1 MLAIYKNVTYGIILN
16 ILQSVNNDDC
26 VNSVYMS
33 AIYKNIAY
41 AIIHNI
47 LYVCNTYIT
56 HRSNIQSQYKVL

>member
-1 MLAIYKNVTYGIILN
+1 MPAIYKNIADAIIHD

-26 VNSVYMS
+26 VNTVYMS

-47 LYVCNTYIT
+47 L
-56 HRSNIQSQYKVL
+56 HM